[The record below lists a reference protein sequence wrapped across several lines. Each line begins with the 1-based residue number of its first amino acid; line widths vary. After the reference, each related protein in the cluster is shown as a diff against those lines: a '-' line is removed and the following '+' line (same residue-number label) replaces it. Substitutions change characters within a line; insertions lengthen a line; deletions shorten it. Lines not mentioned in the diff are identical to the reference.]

1 MTEPK
6 PLSDERPYG
15 LYGFP
20 NVPVRKEPDP
30 IADLTVDQI
39 RELAKR
45 LGDDSS
51 ELGSIK
57 ATLAVNCKECRRLA
71 EFGCTYDEKKSAH
84 TNLFTVLEKLCNL
97 IDERDATI
105 RRRGELIAWLVSGD
119 AVVVRGDG
127 GICIHTK
134 SAAEIGREYAT
145 EVHAIVAG
153 LEQD

>member
-6 PLSDERPYG
+6 PLPQTELDSIARYYSDRQLVLDEQRDFGG
-15 LYGFP
+15 LFECAATDIDGLL
-20 NVPVRKEPDP
+20 
-30 IADLTVDQI
+30 ATI
-39 RELAKR
+39 R
-45 LGDDSS
+45 
-51 ELGSIK
+51 
-57 ATLAVNCKECRRLA
+57 
-71 EFGCTYDEKKSAH
+71 
-84 TNLFTVLEKLCNL
+84 
-97 IDERDATI
+97 ERDATI

-153 LEQD
+153 LEPESKGGDVQLRFQCPECGEGPLHHLTTCSRSGNS